1 MNELQKN
8 IYKIIVS
15 IIQTDS
21 ILKNFKDTNSYGEN
35 RVIDNSAIRYGILNY
50 VAKYSLAKNE
60 YLITTQC
67 YEHIKKLGLLKR
79 GNLLRGSKG
88 TKHKFTFEHP
98 IPSNI
103 IADHIIENI
112 ADKGRIKMILQETD
126 LVTAITY
133 SENNLINKSGFI
145 KEMPPGSYENK
156 DMFARYKMSGVEVP
170 SKKIEVYGA
179 LKR

>member
-8 IYKIIVS
+8 IYEIIVS
-15 IIQTDS
+15 IIQTDGV
-21 ILKNFKDTNSYGEN
+21 LKNFQDTNSYGEN

-67 YEHIKKLGLLKR
+67 YKHIKKLGLLRQGK
-79 GNLLRGSKG
+79 LLRGSKG

-133 SENNLINKSGFI
+133 SENNVINKSGFI